1 MRFGLKIFFNK
12 KFMEKKLYTE
22 QEVLDYLEKSIY
34 ENAKNNFQENLD
46 DSVIYSAEEAQRLSS
61 EFIKQRAKD
70 LKQEL
75 KIIKKEYVF

>member
-1 MRFGLKIFFNK
+1 MRLGLKIFFNK

>member
-34 ENAKNNFQENLD
+34 ENVKNNFQENLD

>member
-1 MRFGLKIFFNK
+1 
-12 KFMEKKLYTE
+12 MEKKLYTE
-22 QEVLDYLEKSIY
+22 QEILDYLEKSIY

>member
-1 MRFGLKIFFNK
+1 MRLGLKIFFNK

-22 QEVLDYLEKSIY
+22 QEILDYLEKSIY